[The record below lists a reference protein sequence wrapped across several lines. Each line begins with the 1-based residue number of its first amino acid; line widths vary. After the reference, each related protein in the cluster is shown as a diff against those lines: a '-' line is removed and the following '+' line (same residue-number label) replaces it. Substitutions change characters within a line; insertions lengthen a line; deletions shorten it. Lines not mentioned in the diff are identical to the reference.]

1 MRFTREIF
9 TATADDPINR
19 PLSSYELLLD
29 ACMDQIPFVHTREI
43 ALALFSLSISA
54 HPNQIADY
62 FLRYIHYSLIP
73 IITQSNVAFD
83 SYR

>member
-1 MRFTREIF
+1 
-9 TATADDPINR
+9 
-19 PLSSYELLLD
+19 
-29 ACMDQIPFVHTREI
+29 MDQIPFVHTREI

-83 SYR
+83 SYC